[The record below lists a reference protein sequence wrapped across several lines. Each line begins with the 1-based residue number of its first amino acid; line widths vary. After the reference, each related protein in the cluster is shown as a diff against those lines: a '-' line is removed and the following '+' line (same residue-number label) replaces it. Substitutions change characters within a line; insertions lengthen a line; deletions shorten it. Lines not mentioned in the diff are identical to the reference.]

1 MEKNEIKRSN
11 NDYLNYVLPKSY
23 EILDIKKHTQNE
35 WTFKVEFVCL

>member
-23 EILDIKKHTQNE
+23 EILDIKNHFNN
-35 WTFKVEFVCL
+35 